1 MSAVVLPVPILVHI
15 FTMVLVM
22 ILLPVQ
28 TEHSSTL
35 PIAHAQHATLP
46 ANFVPI
52 SLLAKH
58 AQRAFI
64 SSIPLA
70 FLSVP
75 MAL

>member
-1 MSAVVLPVPILVHI
+1 MSAAVLPAPTLVHI
-15 FTMVLVM
+15 FTMDLAM

-28 TEHSSTL
+28 TEPSSTL

-46 ANFVPI
+46 ANFAPI

-58 AQRAFI
+58 AQRAFT